1 MKCDIRREGG
11 TVDIVLSGRIGVAEA
26 IELRHRL
33 FPELTAGIT
42 EVVLWMGEVTDLDSS
57 GLGLLLAVRN
67 LSVDIGAAF
76 ELKNAGAGLAPKLD
90 AVGLASR

>member
-33 FPELTAGIT
+33 FPELTGGIT
-42 EVVLWMGEVTDLDSS
+42 GVVLRMGEVTDLDSS